1 MKTQAKTVQQD
12 AEFLVV
18 GYGPSGAT
26 IAALLA
32 RRGWRVVVVEQSA
45 EIYDKPRAI
54 TADHEALR
62 IFQEMGVAEE
72 IASAAVPHPGTDY
85 LGLDGQIIKRFYP
98 APPPDL
104 LGWMPNFMF
113 VQPELEA
120 SLRRAVENTG
130 NVQTLLAHQ
139 LLDFEQYD
147 GGVKANICSTLDG
160 ARMTVHAHYLLA
172 ADGAASIV
180 RKQLQPPIEDLA
192 FDEWWLVVDAWI
204 KGPIEL
210 PARALQ
216 YCRPS
221 RPGTYMV
228 GPGALRR
235 WEIKMLPHET
245 PADFQDH
252 EAVWRVLADFV
263 DTSVLEHCRTAV
275 YRFHAVVVEQWRHGR
290 VFLIGDAAHQMPPF
304 LGQGLCAGVR
314 DAFNLAWK
322 LDAVMGAWATPRL
335 LDTYTDERKR
345 HVRTVVGH
353 AKAFG
358 LIIGELDPVAAH
370 ERDLKLGAELAAGRA
385 VTVRQRFIP
394 GLETG
399 LIDCDANGAPQP
411 GAGDL
416 LLQPWV
422 RQGKGPWLRFDD
434 VVGARF
440 LIVCQS
446 IEGLKGVDEA
456 TRASWLTLKGGWVVL
471 GQNDGHASAHSVLL
485 EERDNWLS
493 NWLNE
498 RGALALIARPD
509 RYVYGVARNA
519 EALGRLMRELVKK
532 ISI

>member
-1 MKTQAKTVQQD
+1 
-12 AEFLVV
+12 
-18 GYGPSGAT
+18 
-26 IAALLA
+26 
-32 RRGWRVVVVEQSA
+32 
-45 EIYDKPRAI
+45 
-54 TADHEALR
+54 
-62 IFQEMGVAEE
+62 
-72 IASAAVPHPGTDY
+72 
-85 LGLDGQIIKRFYP
+85 
-98 APPPDL
+98 
-104 LGWMPNFMF
+104 
-113 VQPELEA
+113 
-120 SLRRAVENTG
+120 
-130 NVQTLLAHQ
+130 
-139 LLDFEQYD
+139 
-147 GGVKANICSTLDG
+147 
-160 ARMTVHAHYLLA
+160 
-172 ADGAASIV
+172 
-180 RKQLQPPIEDLA
+180 
-192 FDEWWLVVDAWI
+192 
-204 KGPIEL
+204 
-210 PARALQ
+210 
-216 YCRPS
+216 
-221 RPGTYMV
+221 
-228 GPGALRR
+228 
-235 WEIKMLPHET
+235 MLPLET

-252 EAVWRVLADFV
+252 EAVWRVLAEFV
-263 DTSVLEHCRTAV
+263 DTRGLEHCRTAV

-434 VVGARF
+434 VAGPRF
-440 LIVCQS
+440 LVVCS
-446 IEGLKGVDEA
+446 AREVFNELDES
-456 TRASWLTLKGGWVVL
+456 TRASWLALRGGWVVL

-509 RYVYGVARNA
+509 RYVYGVATNA
-519 EALGRLMRELVKK
+519 EALGRLIQDLVKK